1 MISEAE
7 HVAAEE
13 RGRIRSLTMP
23 CAIAAR
29 FDPATGMI
37 TVDLNRGYSVS
48 FHKSRSQ
55 ALHHATDEQ
64 LSEIDAGYP
73 GRSVFFPKL
82 DDGFT
87 VSGMLVGRFGNR
99 HWERQWA
106 DEHNVEIAEN
116 TLEERVFAVMVER
129 TAAELNQDSTDVIF

>member
-7 HVAAEE
+7 HLAAEE
-13 RGRIRSLTMP
+13 RGRMRSLTLP
-23 CAIAAR
+23 CAVAAR
-29 FDPATGMI
+29 YDAATGMI

-55 ALHHATDEQ
+55 ALHEATDKQ

-73 GRSVFFPKL
+73 GWSVFFPKL

-87 VSGMLVGRFGNR
+87 VSGMLAGRFGNR
-99 HWERQWA
+99 HWEKKWA

-116 TLEERVFAVMVER
+116 TLDERVYAVMVER
-129 TAAELNQDSTDVIF
+129 TAAELNQDSSDVIF

>member
-7 HVAAEE
+7 HAAAEE

-23 CAIAAR
+23 CAVDAR
-29 FDPATGMI
+29 YDPATGMI

-55 ALHHATDEQ
+55 ALHNATDEQ
-64 LSEIDAGYP
+64 LSEIDASDP
-73 GRSVFFPKL
+73 GWSVFFPKL

-87 VSGMLVGRFGNR
+87 VSGMLAGRFGNR
-99 HWERQWA
+99 HWEKKWA

-116 TLEERVFAVMVER
+116 TLSEQVYAVMVER
-129 TAAELNQDSTDVIF
+129 TATELNQNTEDVLS

>member
-7 HVAAEE
+7 HVAAAE
-13 RGRIRSLTMP
+13 RGRMRSLTLP
-23 CAIAAR
+23 YAVAAR
-29 FDPATGMI
+29 YDPKTGVI

-55 ALHHATDEQ
+55 ALHGATDEQ

-73 GRSVFFPKL
+73 GWSVFFPKL

-87 VSGMLVGRFGNR
+87 VSGMLAGRFGNR

-106 DEHNVEIAEN
+106 DEHKVQIAEN
-116 TLEERVFAVMVER
+116 TLEERVYAVMVEK
-129 TAAELNQDSTDVIF
+129 TQAELNQDSADVIF

>member
-7 HVAAEE
+7 HAVAEE

-23 CAIAAR
+23 CAVDAR
-29 FDPATGMI
+29 YDPVTGMI

-55 ALHHATDEQ
+55 ALHNATDEQ
-64 LSEIDAGYP
+64 LSEIDASDP
-73 GRSVFFPKL
+73 GWSVFFPKL

-87 VSGMLVGRFGNR
+87 VSGMLAGRFGNR
-99 HWERQWA
+99 HWEKKWA

-116 TLEERVFAVMVER
+116 TLSEHVYAVMVER
-129 TAAELNQDSTDVIF
+129 TATELNKDSADVLF

>member
-7 HVAAEE
+7 HAGAKE
-13 RGRIRSLTMP
+13 RGRIRSLTVP
-23 CAIAAR
+23 CAVAAR
-29 FDPATGMI
+29 YDPATGMI

-55 ALHHATDEQ
+55 ALHKATDEQ

-73 GRSVFFPKL
+73 GWSVFFPKL

-87 VSGMLVGRFGNR
+87 VSGMLAGRFGNR
-99 HWERQWA
+99 HWEKKWA
-106 DEHNVEIAEN
+106 DEHKVEIAEN
-116 TLEERVFAVMVER
+116 TLSEPVYAVMVER
-129 TAAELNQDSTDVIF
+129 TATELNQDSADVIF